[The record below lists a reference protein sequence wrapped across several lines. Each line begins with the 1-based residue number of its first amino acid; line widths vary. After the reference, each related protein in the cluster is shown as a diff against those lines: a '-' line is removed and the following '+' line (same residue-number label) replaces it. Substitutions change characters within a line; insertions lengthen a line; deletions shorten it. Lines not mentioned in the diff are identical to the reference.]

1 MTYRRIKWVIFITLF
16 LIAPAILFLIQAVLL
31 MPAVFIIAGILFI
44 IFKTIS
50 NLDHIGENLS
60 FITILGIHL
69 LFYSGIYYLIS
80 YILAKFISLINSDNA
95 RKVFVL
101 VLCLSVSG
109 MSLLPLYG
117 GGGHGPVELVNL
129 PEYLKDINRSYG
141 SATSA
146 LVYGIV
152 LLFLILKS
160 LINYISSGERMNPK

>member
-16 LIAPAILFLIQAVLL
+16 LTAPAMLFLVQVVMF
-31 MPAVFIIAGILFI
+31 MPAIFLIAGILYM

-50 NLDHIGENLS
+50 LVNLGENLS
-60 FITILGIHL
+60 FITIFGIHI

-80 YILAKFISLINSDNA
+80 FILAKFIALIKPEKA
-95 RKVFVL
+95 RKIIVL
-101 VLCLSVSG
+101 ALCLSIFG
-109 MSLLPLYG
+109 MTFLPLYG

-129 PEYLKDINRSYG
+129 PEYLQNINRSYG

-152 LLFLILKS
+152 LLLVIFKLLISRHSNVKS
-160 LINYISSGERMNPK
+160 